1 MNTLKPLIMLQ
12 KPAKQERSPS
22 CFQHRDE
29 KMKVKM
35 AEQTADLIVLL
46 VAMVASDSI
55 LSIWHHDNMVKS
67 VATWSKVNILAVSKD
82 MDTKT

>member
-1 MNTLKPLIMLQ
+1 MLQ

-35 AEQTADLIVLL
+35 AEQTADLIELL

-55 LSIWHHDNMVKS
+55 LSIWHQHGKKRSNLVKS
-67 VATWSKVNILAVSKD
+67 EYFGCF
-82 MDTKT
+82 